1 MRWLFVPVLM
11 LSLATASAQ
20 TNVGTSFTFAPVSS
34 SSPSTNDSLPDAPD
48 AANTP
53 DAADAPN
60 ASQSHPASVA
70 AIAEA
75 SFKTSGDGVPSCDAI
90 KSMRIVSIN
99 PDRATGLRKP
109 CSELVYPY
117 QQFLSTNVIIP
128 LTWQQKGYLAL
139 HNVSDLA
146 NITTIV
152 GISAITVGIN
162 AHTAYGPGIKGFAT
176 SAGVSLSQDAT
187 GQLFGTFLI
196 PTLVHQDPRY
206 FRMPQ
211 ASIQRRIFY
220 SISRTFVSQ
229 HDDGSPMPNYS
240 TFATYTIASELANL
254 YVPGIHPDGVS
265 TISRIG
271 IGLATDP
278 ANNLLNEFL
287 PDVAKRVHVRI
298 IFVQRILNNVAGG
311 TGGGAVQ

>member
-1 MRWLFVPVLM
+1 MRWLSVPVLILAM
-11 LSLATASAQ
+11 ATASAQ
-20 TNVGTSFTFAPVSS
+20 TYVSAPYTSAPTSS
-34 SSPSTNDSLPDAPD
+34 SSTSDSLPDAPD
-48 AANTP
+48 AANP
-53 DAADAPN
+53 PN
-60 ASQSHPASVA
+60 TVHPPQASVTA
-70 AIAEA
+70 VAEA
-75 SFKTSGDGVPSCDAI
+75 SFKSTGDGVPTCDAI
-90 KSMRIVSIN
+90 KSMRIISIKPN
-99 PDRATGLRKP
+99 PVTGLRQT
-109 CSELVYPY
+109 CSELVDPY
-117 QQFLSTNVIIP
+117 QQFLSTNVVIP
-128 LTWQQKGYLAL
+128 LTWQQKGYLGL

-146 NITTIV
+146 NIGTIV
-152 GISAITVGIN
+152 GISAFTVGIN
-162 AHTAYGPGIKGFAT
+162 SHTAYGPGIKGFAT
-176 SAGVSLSQDAT
+176 SAGVSLSQDVT

-229 HDDGSPMPNYS
+229 HDDGTTMPNYS

-265 TISRIG
+265 TVSRIG

-287 PDVAKRVHVRI
+287 PDVAKRIHVRI
-298 IFVQRILNNVAGG
+298 IFVQRIINNVAGG
-311 TGGGAVQ
+311 ANGVTVQ

>member
-20 TNVGTSFTFAPVSS
+20 TSVGTSSTFAPVSS

-48 AANTP
+48 AVNTTP
-53 DAADAPN
+53 NVAP
-60 ASQSHPASVA
+60 SHPASVA

-75 SFKTSGDGVPSCDAI
+75 SFKTTGNAVPSCDAI
-90 KSMRIVSIN
+90 KSIRIVSIK
-99 PDRATGLRKP
+99 PDQVTGLRQP

-117 QQFLSTNVIIP
+117 QRFLSTNVVIP
-128 LTWQQKGYLAL
+128 LTWEQKGYLGL

-152 GISAITVGIN
+152 GISAITVGIDS
-162 AHTAYGPGIKGFAT
+162 HSAYGPGIKGFAK
-176 SAGVSLSQDAT
+176 SAGVSLSQDVT
-187 GQLFGTFLI
+187 GQLFGAFAV
-196 PTLVHQDPRY
+196 PVLVHQDPRY

-229 HDDGSPMPNYS
+229 HDDGTPMPNYS

-254 YVPGIHPDGVS
+254 YVPGIHPDGIS
-265 TISRIG
+265 TVSRIG

-287 PDVAKRVHVRI
+287 PDVAKRIHIRI

-311 TGGGAVQ
+311 TNGLTVQ

>member
-1 MRWLFVPVLM
+1 MRWLLTSVFL
-11 LSLATASAQ
+11 LSALTAAPAQ
-20 TNVGTSFTFAPVSS
+20 TTATSAI
-34 SSPSTNDSLPDAPD
+34 STSTDDTLPDAPGETTAQRTSV
-48 AANTP
+48 AA
-53 DAADAPN
+53 AADA
-60 ASQSHPASVA
+60 
-70 AIAEA
+70 
-75 SFKTSGDGVPSCDAI
+75 SFKANNDGLGTCNAYRAMKLIYVNPNRFDEVP
-90 KSMRIVSIN
+90 
-99 PDRATGLRKP
+99 KP

-117 QQFLSTNVIIP
+117 QRFLATDIIIP
-128 LTWQQKGYLAL
+128 MTWQQKGYLAL

-196 PTLVHQDPRY
+196 PTLVHEDPRY

>member
-1 MRWLFVPVLM
+1 M
-11 LSLATASAQ
+11 ATASAQ
-20 TNVGTSFTFAPVSS
+20 TYVSAPYTSAPTSS
-34 SSPSTNDSLPDAPD
+34 SSTSDSLPDAPD
-48 AANTP
+48 AANP
-53 DAADAPN
+53 PN
-60 ASQSHPASVA
+60 TVQPPQASVTA
-70 AIAEA
+70 VAEA
-75 SFKTSGDGVPSCDAI
+75 SFKSTGDGVPTCDAI
-90 KSMRIVSIN
+90 KSMRIISIKPN
-99 PDRATGLRKP
+99 PATGLRQT
-109 CSELVYPY
+109 CSELVDPY
-117 QQFLSTNVIIP
+117 QQFLSTNVVIP
-128 LTWQQKGYLAL
+128 LTWQQKGYLGL

-146 NITTIV
+146 NIGTIV
-152 GISAITVGIN
+152 GISAFTVGIN
-162 AHTAYGPGIKGFAT
+162 SHTAYGPGIKGFAT
-176 SAGVSLSQDAT
+176 SAGVSLSQDVT

-229 HDDGSPMPNYS
+229 HDDGSTMPNYS

-265 TISRIG
+265 TVSRIG

-287 PDVAKRVHVRI
+287 PDVAKRIHVRI
-298 IFVQRILNNVAGG
+298 IFVQRIINNVAGG
-311 TGGGAVQ
+311 TGSVNGQ

>member
-1 MRWLFVPVLM
+1 MRWLSVPVLI

-20 TNVGTSFTFAPVSS
+20 TYVSTPSTSAPTSS
-34 SSPSTNDSLPDAPD
+34 SSTNDSLPDAPD
-48 AANTP
+48 ASHS
-53 DAADAPN
+53 PN
-60 ASQSHPASVA
+60 AVQADQASVTA
-70 AIAEA
+70 VAEA
-75 SFKTSGDGVPSCDAI
+75 SFTSTGDGVPTCDAI
-90 KSMRIVSIN
+90 RSMRIITIKPN
-99 PDRATGLRKP
+99 PAAGVRQP

-117 QQFLSTNVIIP
+117 QQFLETNVVIP

-139 HNVSDLA
+139 HNLTDLA
-146 NITTIV
+146 NIGTIV
-152 GISAITVGIN
+152 GISAITVGIDS
-162 AHTAYGPGIKGFAT
+162 HSAYGPGIKGFAT

-229 HDDGSPMPNYS
+229 HDDGSTMPNYS

-265 TISRIG
+265 TVSRIG

-287 PDVAKRVHVRI
+287 PDVAKRIHIRI
-298 IFVQRILNNVAGG
+298 IFVQRIINNVAGG
-311 TGGGAVQ
+311 ANGVTIQ

>member
-1 MRWLFVPVLM
+1 MRWLSVPVLM

-20 TNVGTSFTFAPVSS
+20 TYVSAPYTSAPTSS
-34 SSPSTNDSLPDAPD
+34 SSTNDSLPDAPD
-48 AANTP
+48 ASNPPNTVQP
-53 DAADAPN
+53 PP
-60 ASQSHPASVA
+60 SSVA
-70 AIAEA
+70 AVAEA
-75 SFKTSGDGVPSCDAI
+75 SFKSTGDGVPTCDAI
-90 KSMRIVSIN
+90 RSMRIVSIK
-99 PDRATGLRKP
+99 PDPTTGIRKP

-117 QQFLSTNVIIP
+117 QQFLSTNVVIP
-128 LTWQQKGYLAL
+128 LTWQQKGYLGL
-139 HNVSDLA
+139 HNVSDPA
-146 NITTIV
+146 NIGTIV

-162 AHTAYGPGIKGFAT
+162 SHTAYGPGIKGFAT
-176 SAGVSLSQDAT
+176 SAGVSLSQDVT

-229 HDDGSPMPNYS
+229 HDDGSTMPNYS

-265 TISRIG
+265 TVSRIG

-287 PDVAKRVHVRI
+287 PDVAKRIHVRI
-298 IFVQRILNNVAGG
+298 IFVQRIINNVAGG
-311 TGGGAVQ
+311 TGSVNGQ

>member
-1 MRWLFVPVLM
+1 MGWLFVAVLAM
-11 LSLATASAQ
+11 SMATASAQ
-20 TNVGTSFTFAPVSS
+20 SYTDAPVSS
-34 SSPSTNDSLPDAPD
+34 SSASANDSLPDAPD
-48 AANTP
+48 ALTAT
-53 DAADAPN
+53 DAADTPN
-60 ASQSHPASVA
+60 AVQSHPASVA
-70 AIAEA
+70 AVAEA
-75 SFKTSGDGVPSCDAI
+75 SFKTTGDGVPDCDAI
-90 KSMRIVSIN
+90 RSMRIISIK
-99 PDRATGLRKP
+99 PDRSTGLRKS

-117 QQFLSTNVIIP
+117 QQFLSTNVVIP

-146 NITTIV
+146 NIGTIV
-152 GISAITVGIN
+152 GISAFTVGIN
-162 AHTAYGPGIKGFAT
+162 AHTAYGPGLKGFAK
-176 SAGVSLSQDAT
+176 SAGVSLSQDVT
-187 GQLFGTFLI
+187 GQFFGAFAV
-196 PTLVHQDPRY
+196 PVLVHQDPRY

-229 HDDGSPMPNYS
+229 HDDGTPMPNYS

-254 YVPGIHPDGVS
+254 YVPGIHPDGIS
-265 TISRIG
+265 TVSRIG

-287 PDVAKRVHVRI
+287 PDVAKRIHVRI

-311 TGGGAVQ
+311 TNGLTVQ